1 MSNILWIDGGDRKVK
16 YCFTIF
22 NKEIANIYFTVIVP
36 TSADKNIDIIAC
48 TWPRNKLN
56 IIFIAP
62 WTHNTAFIISYFLIF
77 KTLTLKAEWTT
88 GENFALL
95 FFDNLHRMPT
105 ALSH

>member
-1 MSNILWIDGGDRKVK
+1 MSNILWIDSGDRKVK

-62 WTHNTAFIISYFLIF
+62 WTHNTAFIISYFLSITFHLPLNSIHGLNPWTQF
-77 KTLTLKAEWTT
+77 KE
-88 GENFALL
+88 
-95 FFDNLHRMPT
+95 
-105 ALSH
+105 